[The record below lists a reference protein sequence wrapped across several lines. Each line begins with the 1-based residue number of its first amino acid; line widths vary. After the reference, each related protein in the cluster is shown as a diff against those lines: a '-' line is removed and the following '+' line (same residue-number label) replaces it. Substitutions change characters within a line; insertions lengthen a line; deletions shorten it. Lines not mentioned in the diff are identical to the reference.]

1 MSEKDK
7 KNLENLSNIIG
18 SWNDEQKGYLFGY
31 LEGVATANKSKP
43 KKSKKSTVK

>member
-31 LEGVATANKSKP
+31 LEGVATANKP
-43 KKSKKSTVK
+43 KRKKTKKTKDK